1 MRAIPQHVI
10 ISRHKGYFFSAG
22 AMRFFKSR
30 VADYG
35 FQNEKTEIIYFVT
48 SEKNG
53 NYPRKYTI
61 RALLPDGKI
70 DTVSAFQEYSNSA
83 TANRHAEKWAKS

>member
-10 ISRHKGYFFSAG
+10 IARHKGYFFSQG

-30 VADYG
+30 VADFG

-53 NYPRKYTI
+53 NMPRKYTI
-61 RALLPDGKI
+61 RALLPNGQV
-70 DTVSAFQEYSNSA
+70 DTVSAFQEYNTSA